1 MRLQQANRIRVTA
14 DPYRPFLA
22 EQFPRSRRMTGIEW
36 CAIGGLNAN
45 RVVCLVFGVTAVTRR
60 QLGTGVWSGA
70 MIHNASTGLL

>member
-1 MRLQQANRIRVTA
+1 MGLQQTYCVRMAA

-45 RVVCLVFGVTAVTRR
+45 RAIGRVFGVTAVTRR
-60 QLGTGVWSGA
+60 QLGRGVWSGVCT
-70 MIHNASTGLL
+70 HNAFTGLL